1 MANQSNGGAYF
12 AGNLRCDT
20 VNGVEVYSA
29 LLTQAGTAA
38 PVATVLRNDLDGA
51 VVWARSI
58 AGVYTGTL
66 VGAFLA
72 ATSVQVTLTVEGVAY
87 VARTSADVLTL
98 TTCAVDAEGA
108 APADDLLAGA
118 SIEVKIY
125 N

>member
-1 MANQSNGGAYF
+1 MANQTNGGAYF

-29 LLTQAGTAA
+29 LLTQASTAA
-38 PVATVLRNDLDGA
+38 PVATVLRSDLDGT
-51 VVWARSI
+51 VVWARSS

-98 TTCAVDAEGA
+98 TTCAIDAEGA
-108 APADDLLAGA
+108 APADDLLTGA
-118 SIEVKIY
+118 FVEVKIY

>member
-29 LLTQAGTAA
+29 LLTQASTAA
-38 PVATVLRNDLDGA
+38 PVATVLRSDLDGT
-51 VVWARSI
+51 VVWARSS

-98 TTCAVDAEGA
+98 TTCAIDAEGA
-108 APADDLLAGA
+108 APADDLLTGA
-118 SIEVKIY
+118 FVEVKIY

>member
-1 MANQSNGGAYF
+1 MANQTNGGAYF

-29 LLTQAGTAA
+29 LLTQASTAA
-38 PVATVLRNDLDGA
+38 PVATVLRSDLDGT
-51 VVWARSI
+51 VVWARSS